1 MTNQSLNHQVTL
13 TEALFREFDLA
24 NRGLPVWM
32 DTINRLSFSE
42 KQRISSLAPAATPV
56 KTKLELYRTAAAAAP
71 YPFHKILRQ
80 RLELLTACLLESL
93 ESLRVAGSFG
103 AIIQSFSSKKR
114 GHSSG
119 SETRGTVYDFI
130 NWLLFKTE
138 NREQTPY
145 NRPDCCK
152 AVAASL

>member
-1 MTNQSLNHQVTL
+1 
-13 TEALFREFDLA
+13 
-24 NRGLPVWM
+24 M
-32 DTINRLSFSE
+32 DTINRLSFSQ

-56 KTKLELYRTAAAAAP
+56 KTKLELYRAAAAAP

-80 RLELLTACLLESL
+80 QLELLTACLLESL
-93 ESLRVAGSFG
+93 ESLRVSIAEGLLG

-130 NWLLFKTE
+130 N
-138 NREQTPY
+138 
-145 NRPDCCK
+145 
-152 AVAASL
+152 